1 MQEMGLCLY
10 HRRNPKEERLM
21 NEPNL
26 MGERTRVAILI
37 IVSASRLNTQCCT
50 TSSGPNT

>member
-26 MGERTRVAILI
+26 MVKGPG
-37 IVSASRLNTQCCT
+37 SRF
-50 TSSGPNT
+50 